1 MARYT
6 FTCEHFDYDI
16 FRGDEEH
23 ASSTHTTEFKAGS
36 LDTVLENFESFL
48 RGAGFHFT
56 GVLDIVKP
64 DEEIESDNRWDF
76 SGIPQN
82 NFPFVSTPESNDIT
96 LDLGAAQPALSF
108 PLNDDVIQ
116 FPTEASERCPICKI
130 PKSVMKSE
138 KCYDNQCPKT
148 SWLMDLDYKL
158 ASEK

>member
-16 FRGDEEH
+16 FRGDEKH
-23 ASSTHTTEFKAGS
+23 VSSTHTTEFKADS

-76 SGIPQN
+76 SKGVL
-82 NFPFVSTPESNDIT
+82 FVRYQS
-96 LDLGAAQPALSF
+96 Q
-108 PLNDDVIQ
+108 
-116 FPTEASERCPICKI
+116 
-130 PKSVMKSE
+130 
-138 KCYDNQCPKT
+138 
-148 SWLMDLDYKL
+148 
-158 ASEK
+158 